1 MCQSGVGPSYHPP
14 EPPLPTLTLKDF
26 VLCVQL
32 PVCCARIW
40 LCTLVAR
47 LVHGYA
53 LRRSS
58 VGPAARLSNVAGLE
72 SKPSRS
78 ASTVACVLEKLSLEL
93 KGAALWALPRLSMCE
108 RGGLCRLQRRAAA
121 SGTQSHSAHSTD
133 RRASGCGNICHKL
146 CRGYYVFR
154 PAHPSRLSLKA
165 SIHRLVQWS
174 ISALAAK
181 PADGARVRGPQNFHS
196 GLSEEQVQEHDVQRR
211 RSGGSAGCG

>member
-14 EPPLPTLTLKDF
+14 YPPLPPLTLKDF

-32 PVCCARIW
+32 PVCCARFW

-58 VGPAARLSNVAGLE
+58 VGPAARCANVPGLE

-78 ASTVACVLEKLSLEL
+78 ASTVAYVLDKLSLKL

-108 RGGLCRLQRRAAA
+108 RGGGYVASSAVQRPPALSRTRHIPLTGECQAVEIFAINSA
-121 SGTQSHSAHSTD
+121 EGTTCSG
-133 RRASGCGNICHKL
+133 
-146 CRGYYVFR
+146 R
-154 PAHPSRLSLKA
+154 PTP
-165 SIHRLVQWS
+165 
-174 ISALAAK
+174 
-181 PADGARVRGPQNFHS
+181 PGFHS
-196 GLSEEQVQEHDVQRR
+196 RR
-211 RSGGSAGCG
+211 PSTVWCSGQFPHWPPNQPTALVFADLRTSIQA